1 MESLHFPLYLTHGLA
16 LANFIKT
23 PLIK

>member
-1 MESLHFPLYLTHGLA
+1 MESLHFPLYLTHRLA
-16 LANFIKT
+16 LANFLKT